1 MARRWRSPTRSRL
14 DIEHPRRRRWLRHA
28 AVALAAGA
36 GYFAF
41 AWLATRYTSRVG
53 DVACVWPAGGFMLG
67 LLLTVP
73 AARLPSV
80 LAAGFTADLLH
91 ARMVTGSLR
100 VSLEYASGYFAC
112 LALAALLLRRWMGA
126 PVRLDTIRGVLLFV
140 LVAPLAANAVAAALG
155 ATVTG
160 AAAHGRFEDTFK
172 VWWLSDALGIALV
185 TPFVIAWADAGALD
199 WRRMP
204 GPRLV
209 EAAAIGLGVLVTAH
223 LAFSARPEPSGAVI
237 PLTHLVVP
245 FLLWALLRFEARGG
259 TAAVAL
265 LAVVALFHT
274 LHGRGP
280 FSAAL
285 PGSEALLQLQGY
297 LAVIAAMALLGIAL
311 VAERA
316 RLDRRLRDAEKMEV
330 LGLMASGIA
339 HDFNNLLGAIGGYAE
354 MAGDAAQAGGKLR
367 RQLDA
372 IAHAVQRGK
381 NLVGRILP
389 LTRQA
394 PLDPRPVVLRD
405 VLIEARDMLE
415 ALAPGNVTVRLQLHD
430 PDAVVAG
437 DATQLHQ
444 LALNLGT
451 NALHA
456 MPRGGLLDLR
466 LATRTLGRR
475 VRLSH
480 GRLRRGR
487 YAVVQVADTGAG
499 IVPEVLAN
507 MFEPFYTTRPAGRG
521 SGLGLAIVRA
531 VVAAHG
537 GAIDMRTRLDAG
549 TTFSVFLPVIAAAPL
564 PAAPAATAVAG
575 GGRTVLVVDDDPLVL
590 PMVEEML
597 AGLGYEPVGYA
608 APDRALEAF
617 RADPARFD
625 AALLDQ
631 RMPGMTGTELAG
643 ALRAVRADLPVIL
656 STGFHAD
663 DLSDRARR
671 AGVAEIIAKPYA
683 AGELGAA
690 LARVTERGNS
700 A

>member
-1 MARRWRSPTRSRL
+1 ML
-14 DIEHPRRRRWLRHA
+14 
-28 AVALAAGA
+28 
-36 GYFAF
+36 
-41 AWLATRYTSRVG
+41 AWLATHFTPRVG
-53 DVACVWPAGGFMLG
+53 DVSCLWPAGGFILG

-73 AARLPSV
+73 RAGLLSV
-80 LAAGFTADLLH
+80 LAGGFTADLVH
-91 ARMVTGSLR
+91 AGMMTGSLR
-100 VSLEYASGYFAC
+100 VSLEYATVYFTC
-112 LALAALLLRRWMGA
+112 LALAALLLRRWIGA
-126 PVRLDTIRGVLLFV
+126 PVRLDTIRAVLLFV
-140 LVAPLAANAVAAALG
+140 LTAPLAANGLAAALG
-155 ATVTG
+155 GMVTG
-160 AAAHGRFEDTFK
+160 AASSGGFEDTFK

-185 TPFVIAWADAGALD
+185 TPFVIAWADAGILD
-199 WRRMP
+199 WRGWP
-204 GPRLV
+204 GWRLM
-209 EAAAIGLGVLVTAH
+209 EALALGAGVLMCAH
-223 LAFSARPEPSGAVI
+223 LAFSAQPGPSGAVV

-265 LAVVALFHT
+265 LAGVAVFQT
-274 LHGRGP
+274 LRERGP

-285 PGSEALLQLQGY
+285 PGNDALLQLQGY
-297 LAVIAAMALLGIAL
+297 LAVIAAMTLLGIAL

-316 RLDRRLRDAEKMEV
+316 RLDRRVREAEKMEA
-330 LGLMASGIA
+330 LGLMAGGIA

-354 MAGDAAQAGGKLR
+354 IAGDAAQAGGKLR

-381 NLVGRILP
+381 NLVGRILT
-389 LTRQA
+389 LTRQV
-394 PLDPRPVVLRD
+394 PLDPRSVVLRD
-405 VLIEARDMLE
+405 VLVEARDMLE
-415 ALAPGNVTVRLQLHD
+415 ALAPGNVTVRLQLTD
-430 PDAVVAG
+430 PDALVAG

-444 LALNLGT
+444 LVLNLGT

-466 LATRTLGRR
+466 LATRTLGRK

-480 GRLRRGR
+480 GQLERGR

-499 IVPEVLAN
+499 IAPEVLAR

-521 SGLGLAIVRA
+521 SGLGLAIARA
-531 VVAAHG
+531 VVAAHR
-537 GAIDMRTRLDAG
+537 GAIDVRTRLGAG
-549 TTFSVFLPVIAAAPL
+549 TTFSVFLPTLVAAPL
-564 PAAPAATAVAG
+564 PATPDGAVG
-575 GGRTVLVVDDDPLVL
+575 GDGRTVLVVDDDSLML

-608 APDRALEAF
+608 APEPALAAF

-631 RMPGMTGTELAG
+631 RMPGMSGTELAR
-643 ALRAVRADLPVIL
+643 ALRAVRGDLPVIL
-656 STGFHAD
+656 STGFHGGE
-663 DLSDRARR
+663 LSEQAQR
-671 AGVAEIIAKPYA
+671 AGVMEILAKPYA

-690 LARVTERGNS
+690 LARVTSRGNS